1 MAIAHDASTDL
12 GSGTGDLSATHTRG
26 SAVGGTGAV
35 VRVVQNTNATDQVD
49 GVTYGGVPMVEVL
62 GSPFLH
68 PTGSEDGAIYIYF
81 LADPPAGAQT
91 VLVDTNST
99 GSSRTA
105 RVDTVVSDVAGSK
118 IAIEDIAWLDQSTGA
133 NPALVMN
140 TGTSVGTLTY
150 AALHSGQDAVG
161 SIAAGSGM
169 TEQAEFD
176 FGSQTASFIR
186 STSVDAG
193 GGFTAGWTVTTEEA
207 GAAAVALREVVP
219 SGLSLRDELMADS
232 PNVALMLDETSGT
245 AAVDEVGGASGV
257 YSGGVTFGQA
267 IGIPN
272 DASTGV
278 AFDGV
283 DDKVQIA
290 HRSEFNV
297 GDTLS
302 IHVRFK
308 VDALGVFHCLYDK
321 GANGPIV
328 RTDSAD
334 NKVLFRRNSVGD
346 IVKSTVPVILGRW
359 HDLWVGKNGAGGHFM
374 ELDGVDVLGTVT
386 NQTLTNT
393 AIAAGLAAADAG
405 TTNFLDG
412 IEHAFA
418 LYPNVVARDRRQAI
432 THAGMFGPS
441 AADQD
446 VDLEQAQETDSAGSL
461 TPGPGA
467 VGVGLEQAQ
476 EVDTAGESTPDAEA
490 PSGELEQAAETDSAG
505 EATPAPGPIDGTL
518 QQAGESDAAG
528 ELSPDATIDV
538 PFEQATESDAAAAFS
553 PTPGAT
559 DIDLEQG
566 AESDS
571 GGTLTP
577 APAATGA
584 TLGQAGETDTAG
596 TLTAVQPPSVETDAA
611 SLVNPRNA
619 KLHGVVNPNGPATL
633 VAFLYGPTTSY
644 GTVVF
649 AAQNPLAAGEDPV
662 DISAVISGLT
672 PGATYHFVA
681 VARHAPLGPIIY
693 GEDQTFTTPESVPA
707 AAVTGEPVDDRLYV
721 IAEHANGNI
730 SRWAEDDP
738 DADGIPQDLE
748 IHDTSP
754 GGFADASFTLL
765 RDPRRDWPDLA
776 LVDKLTVHGRTK
788 PLGRSAFEGQQEHF
802 PSALG
807 DDVSIGVNAI
817 GRRVKLVAKP
827 YRELIVDQDM
837 SRWGDPPL
845 WRKKQIA
852 DDGQDQQK
860 IQVGLVA
867 GGLVFDVPGEL
878 LHNGWRGQAWQ
889 EMPAGVKV
897 GKFGYRGARTGAFTA
912 FNVPALRATDSDTAP
927 PAIETYNLTLDDTLR
942 TLALTTARRRVY
954 LQVFASGDTTP
965 TVGTQE
971 RYNALALYGDHGL
984 TLRDIAGALPGVYG
998 HDALAHIVGAAGLN
1012 YTTGPSGSI
1021 RDNTSFVIDQL
1032 AWLDSGFKRL
1042 QAVEEINAWFQW
1054 RWEVWEDDTFWWQP
1068 WDSTAPWIA
1077 RIQGGAHWTPAGRQA
1092 TSLVNGVVVA
1102 YETPDGHSR
1111 TVGPPGSG
1119 CDFESALL
1127 VDTSPTN
1134 ELNRHG
1140 EERWEELTV
1149 GHPLLDHAA
1158 VQIGYV
1164 WMNDQ
1169 KLPQRSGD
1177 LTIRPLG
1184 EGHVPQLEHPTIGPV
1199 PVWAC
1204 RSGDMIDLVDFPDPQ
1219 PWKIVDKSYSH
1230 ASKTLRLKLDT
1241 VTNSLTG
1248 LFARLDVRARNR
1260 R

>member
-1 MAIAHDASTDL
+1 MAIAHDAESNVAA
-12 GSGTGDLSATHTRG
+12 GTGDLSWTHTPVG
-26 SAVGGTGAV
+26 VPAAVLVLA
-35 VRVVQNTNATDQVD
+35 VQNTNAVDQDAGCV
-49 GVTYGGVPMVEVL
+49 YGGVAMQEVL

-68 PTGSEDGAIYIYF
+68 PTGSEDGAISAYF
-81 LADPPAGAQT
+81 LADPPPGAQT
-91 VLVDTNST
+91 VLLDTTST
-99 GSSRTA
+99 GSSRRAVCFSVTSA
-105 RVDTVVSDVAGSK
+105 AKV
-118 IAIEDIAWLDQSTGA
+118 AIEDIAWLDQSSGA
-133 NPALVMN
+133 NPSLAMN
-140 TGTSVGTLTY
+140 TGVGVGTLTY
-150 AALHSGQDAVG
+150 AALHSGQDAVS

-169 TEQAEFD
+169 TEVLEHD
-176 FGSQTASFIR
+176 FGSQTASWIR

-193 GGFTAGWTVTTEEA
+193 SGFTAGWTVTTEEA
-207 GAAAVALREVVP
+207 GAVAVALREVVP
-219 SGLSLRDELMADS
+219 SGLSIRDELMADT
-232 PNVALMLDETSGT
+232 PNVGLMLGEASGT
-245 AAVDEVGGASGV
+245 AAIDEVGGASGT
-257 YSGGVTFGQA
+257 YSGGFTLGQST
-267 IGIPN
+267 GIPN
-272 DASTGV
+272 DPATGA
-278 AFDGV
+278 AFNGTDGKIQV
-283 DDKVQIA
+283 A
-290 HRSEFNV
+290 HRVAFNV

-302 IHVRFK
+302 IHARFK
-308 VDALGVFHCLYDK
+308 LDSLGSQCLYDK

-328 RTDSAD
+328 RVFTDD
-334 NKVLFRRNSVGD
+334 TILFRRNNVAD
-346 IVKSTVPVILGRW
+346 IVKSTVKVVVGRW
-359 HDLWVGKNGAGGHFM
+359 YDLWITKTGATVTM

-393 AIAAGLAAADAG
+393 AIVAGIGASDAG
-405 TTNFLDG
+405 TADFLDG

-418 LYPNVVARDRRQAI
+418 LYPNVVARDRRQAAV
-432 THAGMFGPS
+432 HAALFGPS
-441 AADQD
+441 GADPQD
-446 VDLEQAQETDSAGSL
+446 IDLEQATETDTAGTM
-461 TPGPGA
+461 TPTPGA
-467 VGVGLEQAQ
+467 VDVGQASGTETDTGGTLAPAPGPTGDTLDQAQ
-476 EVDTAGESTPDAEA
+476 EVDGAGEFTP
-490 PSGELEQAAETDSAG
+490 ELEGLS
-505 EATPAPGPIDGTL
+505 GTL
-518 QQAGESDAAG
+518 
-528 ELSPDATIDV
+528 
-538 PFEQATESDAAAAFS
+538 EQGSETDAAAAFS

-566 AESDS
+566 TETDT
-571 GGTLTP
+571 GGSLTP
-577 APAATGA
+577 APGATGA

-596 TLTAVQPPSVETDAA
+596 TLTPVLPPSVETDAA

-681 VARHAPLGPIIY
+681 VARHASPLGPIIY
-693 GEDQTFTTPESVPA
+693 GEDQTFTTPAFLPA
-707 AAVTGEPVDDRLYV
+707 AGVTGEPVDDRLYV

-738 DADGIPQDLE
+738 DAAGIPQDLE

-776 LVDKLTVHGRTK
+776 LVDKITVHGRTK

-807 DDVSIGVNAI
+807 DDMSIGVNAI
-817 GRRVKLVAKP
+817 GRRVKLTAKP

-845 WRKKQIA
+845 WRKKEIA
-852 DDGQDQQK
+852 DLGFDQQK
-860 IQVGLVA
+860 IQVGIVA
-867 GGLVFDVPGEL
+867 GGLVFDVPSEL

-897 GKFGYRGARTGAFTA
+897 GKFGYRGSRTGAFTA
-912 FNVPALRATDSDTAP
+912 INVPALRATDSDTP
-927 PAIETYNLTLDDTLR
+927 PPVLDTYNLTLDDTLR
-942 TLALTTARRRVY
+942 TAAFTTARRRVY

-965 TVGTQE
+965 TAGTQE

-1012 YTTGPSGSI
+1012 YTTGTTGTI

-1032 AWLDSGFKRL
+1032 AWLDAGAKRL
-1042 QAVEEINAWFQW
+1042 TAVEEINAWFQW
-1054 RWEVWEDDTFWWQP
+1054 RWEIWEDDTFWWQP

-1092 TSLVNGVVVA
+1092 TSLFNGVVVA
-1102 YETPDGHSR
+1102 YETPDGQSR

-1127 VDTSPTN
+1127 ADTSPTN

-1140 EERWEELTV
+1140 EDRWEELTV

-1164 WMNDQ
+1164 WMDDQ

-1177 LTIRPLG
+1177 LTVRPL
-1184 EGHVPQLEHPTIGPV
+1184 EDGHIPQLEHPTIGPV

-1204 RSGDMIDLVDFPDPQ
+1204 RSGDMIDLVDFPDSQ
-1219 PWKIVDKSYSH
+1219 PWKIVDKTYSH
-1230 ASKTLRLKLDT
+1230 TSKTLRLKLDT